1 MIIIFEN
8 KEEETN
14 YRFCDLW
21 RKSTF
26 VAVKNG
32 EKYDIDRSRYGE
44 RLKSIDEKTLVQ
56 EIEKTITWKNTTKN
70 TNMETKKYLTCSEVG
85 FKNSL
90 KINDLTLHF
99 MKANNEEQVVSESNK
114 KGVLEQFVYTKE
126 DNNLYFINE
135 NGKKF
140 KIHFEKLSP
149 DFPKKVL
156 FTKKRKPFEMANS
169 KIIEGNLEVELNDY
183 GTIFYRI
190 DGEWYHFREIEILT
204 RF

>member
-56 EIEKTITWKNTTKN
+56 EIEKTITWTR
-70 TNMETKKYLTCSEVG
+70 
-85 FKNSL
+85 
-90 KINDLTLHF
+90 
-99 MKANNEEQVVSESNK
+99 
-114 KGVLEQFVYTKE
+114 
-126 DNNLYFINE
+126 
-135 NGKKF
+135 
-140 KIHFEKLSP
+140 FEKLSP

-183 GTIFYRI
+183 GNIFYRI